1 MNFLRNLAEALNGT
15 METPKTFGWFHIMCF
30 AIMIAICAVIIIF
43 RKRISQKAVNI
54 TLIVTGAVFILLELY
69 KQLVMTYDS
78 NGLTEVLWYI
88 FPFQFCST
96 PMYLAVIAGI
106 LRKGKVYECLTSYL
120 ASFGLI
126 AGTLVMIIPGNVFIE
141 TIGINIQTMIVHG
154 GMVVIG
160 VLLWA
165 TKTVEANWKT
175 LLKAGI
181 IFAIMSSIAYIMN
194 VIWHFTGPVDE
205 HSFNMF
211 YISMWDESALPVLQ
225 DIQKV
230 VPHIVFLLIYLIGF
244 VLCAAIVIYFVKLI
258 HIISAKIKAKK
269 NA

>member
-1 MNFLRNLAEALNGT
+1 MTFLRNLAEALNGT
-15 METPKTFGWFHIMCF
+15 METPQTFGWFHIMCF
-30 AIMIAICAVIIIF
+30 AIMIGICALIIVF
-43 RKRISQKAVNI
+43 RKRISKKAVNI
-54 TLIVTGAVFILLELY
+54 TLVVLSSLFILLELY

-96 PMYLAVIAGI
+96 PMYLALLAGI
-106 LRKGKVYECLTSYL
+106 LRKGKVYDCLTSYL
-120 ASFGLI
+120 ASFGLF
-126 AGTLVMIIPGNVFIE
+126 AGIMVMIIPGNVFIS

-165 TKTVEANWKT
+165 TKTVEAKWKT
-175 LLKAGI
+175 LLKAAI
-181 IFAIMSSIAYIMN
+181 IFAIVSAIAYILN
-194 VIWHFTGPVDE
+194 VIWHFTGPVDT

-211 YISMWDESALPVLQ
+211 YISMWDESTIPVLK

-230 VPHIVFLLIYLIGF
+230 VPHVVFLLIYLFGF
-244 VLCAAIVIYFVKLI
+244 VLCAGIVIGIVMLI
-258 HIISAKIKAKK
+258 NLIAKK
-269 NA
+269 VQTKKS